1 MKQLLVLVLAG
12 GTAAAQPV
20 MQPGSY
26 DGPPSECPPSQAPPT
41 TPQSAPAVTA
51 SAAIPDEPRQ
61 WLVVGAIG
69 DEHGTL
75 YGGRAQL
82 DVFTHG
88 AWSLGFAGVY
98 RSDATGDAT
107 TRSNATVYLAGTTSV
122 GPLLLRA
129 QLGAGVAF
137 VDAGGSQM
145 SIGGANTSPIGE
157 AALFVALPLGREWLA
172 IGGPIVAAA
181 QSQTT
186 SATLFGG
193 LGRRF

>member
-1 MKQLLVLVLAG
+1 MKQLLFAAVLG

-20 MQPGSY
+20 MQPGNY
-26 DGPPSECPPSQAPPT
+26 DGPPSECPPSQPVPP
-41 TPQSAPAVTA
+41 PAARASTA
-51 SAAIPDEPRQ
+51 IADEPGQ
-61 WLVVGAIG
+61 WLVLGAIG

-88 AWSLGFAGVY
+88 AWSLGLAGVY
-98 RSDATGDAT
+98 RGDATGDAP
-107 TRSNATVYLAGTTSV
+107 TRSNATVYLAGTTAI

-137 VDAGGSQM
+137 VDAGASQM
-145 SIGGANTSPIGE
+145 SIGGASTSTIGE
-157 AALFVALPLGREWLA
+157 AALLVGLPVAREWLV
-172 IGGPIVAAA
+172 IGGPVVDAD
-181 QSQTT
+181 QTGT
-186 SATLFGG
+186 ASVTLFGG